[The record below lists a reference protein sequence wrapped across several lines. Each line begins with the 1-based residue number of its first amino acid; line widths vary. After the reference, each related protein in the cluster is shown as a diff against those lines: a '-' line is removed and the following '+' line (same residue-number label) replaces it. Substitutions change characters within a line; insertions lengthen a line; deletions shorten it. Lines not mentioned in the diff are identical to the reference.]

1 MTVGGTL
8 AQVPSTVA
16 SVFAAAGLEPAG
28 CVRWGDPLPGESGI
42 YVVSLTA
49 SAKSGRA
56 AVAECPTSMPAI
68 RAWLERRPEMLL
80 DGTTPTPKRL
90 ATRMATLW
98 LADEVVLYVGIAS
111 GTLEG
116 RVGGYYSTPLGN
128 RSPHAGGRYLKTLSV
143 LEDLH
148 IHYAFHPGPKEKLER
163 MEAEML
169 GSFTDHVSKATRAQL
184 RDPEH
189 PLPFA
194 NVNWEPLDP
203 LTGKVMRRRKDH
215 GLKLDV
221 PRQVRRPK

>member
-1 MTVGGTL
+1 
-8 AQVPSTVA
+8 
-16 SVFAAAGLEPAG
+16 
-28 CVRWGDPLPGESGI
+28 
-42 YVVSLTA
+42 
-49 SAKSGRA
+49 
-56 AVAECPTSMPAI
+56 
-68 RAWLERRPEMLL
+68 
-80 DGTTPTPKRL
+80 
-90 ATRMATLW
+90 
-98 LADEVVLYVGIAS
+98 
-111 GTLEG
+111 
-116 RVGGYYSTPLGN
+116 
-128 RSPHAGGRYLKTLSV
+128 
-143 LEDLH
+143 
-148 IHYAFHPGPKEKLER
+148 